1 MDKDNLEAI
10 AGRYLDSVYRVAI
23 NYCKNTENA
32 ADAVQNAFL
41 KLMTTDTAFADDEHM
56 HRWLLRVTINE
67 CKGFWRSFWHRNVVS
82 LDALC
87 EESGRQPIQREPD
100 RDRREQMRELW
111 EAVTKLPAKYSV
123 VLHLHYKEGY
133 SVDEIAETLGLSS
146 QNVSVRLYRG
156 RKKLKESLTKGEW
169 RL

>member
-10 AGRYLDSVYRVAI
+10 AGRYLDSVYRVAV

-100 RDRREQMRELW
+100 RDRREQMREL
-111 EAVTKLPAKYSV
+111 
-123 VLHLHYKEGY
+123 
-133 SVDEIAETLGLSS
+133 LSS